1 MENILQQNNIKSKM
15 DKLYN
20 FNNVI
25 DNNIID
31 NNVSVIDNNVIDENN
46 DIIII
51 YSMN

>member
-20 FNNVI
+20 FNN
-25 DNNIID
+25 IID
-31 NNVSVIDNNVIDENN
+31 INIIDNNVIDENN